1 MLYVPSRKIV
11 EHVVGVYE
19 DKMTSPFFTV
29 AICCRECCK
38 EPIPRKQY
46 LKATFWD

>member
-11 EHVVGVYE
+11 EHAVGVLE

-29 AICCRECCK
+29 A
-38 EPIPRKQY
+38 
-46 LKATFWD
+46 TG